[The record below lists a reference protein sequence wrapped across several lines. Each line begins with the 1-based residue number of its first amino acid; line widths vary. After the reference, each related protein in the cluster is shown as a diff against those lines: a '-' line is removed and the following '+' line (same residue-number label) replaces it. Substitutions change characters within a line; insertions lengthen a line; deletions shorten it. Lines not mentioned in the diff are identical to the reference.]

1 MSDITIGATKDVTA
15 VRTADHTTLTY
26 VFGNSS
32 KGREFLQKWANPE
45 APPKPDDRGRICV
58 KVFPQDL
65 ADIQDDA
72 ARAGLSI
79 ESDEGEVPAQ

>member
-1 MSDITIGATKDVTA
+1 MSDITIGATMDVTA

-32 KGREFLQKWANPE
+32 KGREFLQKWVNPE
-45 APPKPDDRGRICV
+45 VPPKPDDRGRICV
-58 KVFPQDL
+58 KVFPKDL

-79 ESDEGEVPAQ
+79 DSDDDEVPA